1 MSNSPN
7 FALVLLPTFTSLQR
21 LVRLTLA
28 LALVTSTLV
37 LGGSSLSG
45 TPAQAAVGG
54 LATRYVP
61 ITPIRVLDTRASRAL
76 QPNRS
81 LTLAPLNAAVSAAI
95 SAKGVDPTKVEAV
108 AINLTAIDT
117 FGPGYLTA
125 WPTGSNQPFVSSLNH
140 QTGGAVVPNL
150 VIVPLGTDGKISIYS
165 LSGTNLS
172 VDVQGVFERSD
183 SSIAGRFVPIIPDR
197 AIDTRKSTPIGAGKS
212 IVVDL
217 TGQIPASASAAVLNV
232 AATETA
238 GPGFL
243 TVWTAGVTARPLAAN
258 LNYPAANYTVAN
270 NVITGVSDG
279 KARIFSLARADDR
292 RH

>member
-45 TPAQAAVGG
+45 TPAQVAAGG

-108 AINLTAIDT
+108 AINLTAFDPV
-117 FGPGYLTA
+117 G
-125 WPTGSNQPFVSSLNH
+125 H
-140 QTGGAVVPNL
+140 AV
-150 VIVPLGTDGKISIYS
+150 
-165 LSGTNLS
+165 
-172 VDVQGVFERSD
+172 R
-183 SSIAGRFVPIIPDR
+183 
-197 AIDTRKSTPIGAGKS
+197 
-212 IVVDL
+212 
-217 TGQIPASASAAVLNV
+217 
-232 AATETA
+232 
-238 GPGFL
+238 
-243 TVWTAGVTARPLAAN
+243 
-258 LNYPAANYTVAN
+258 
-270 NVITGVSDG
+270 
-279 KARIFSLARADDR
+279 
-292 RH
+292 